1 MPGLTKGG
9 PGRVKLVG
17 ATLPAPPGSGLG
29 VPGVGFGCEASGFP
43 VFGGVLVLAGGV
55 VLFCVEVVG
64 VFAGGGVDDFVR
76 VAAGGAAAP
85 RTGVLN

>member
-43 VFGGVLVLAGGV
+43 VFGGVLVFAGGV
-55 VLFCVEVVG
+55 AFFSVEVVG

>member
-1 MPGLTKGG
+1 MPGFSNGG

-17 ATLPAPPGSGLG
+17 ATLPVPPGSGFG
-29 VPGVGFGCEASGFP
+29 VPGVAFGCEANGFP
-43 VFGGVLVLAGGV
+43 VFGGVVVFAGGV
-55 VLFCVEVVG
+55 ALFCVEVVG

-76 VAAGGAAAP
+76 VAAGGAAP